1 MYKSLMN
8 IYDVYFDF
16 VMIQR
21 CIMQSFS
28 DSYCAVRQYLRW
40 VLDNMNVTLAME
52 ITNYTRIKLG
62 GYFLF
67 LK

>member
-8 IYDVYFDF
+8 IYDIYFDF
-16 VMIQR
+16 VMIQI
-21 CIMQSFS
+21 CITQLFS
-28 DSYCAVRQYLRW
+28 DSYCAVRQYLGG

-62 GYFLF
+62 RYFLF